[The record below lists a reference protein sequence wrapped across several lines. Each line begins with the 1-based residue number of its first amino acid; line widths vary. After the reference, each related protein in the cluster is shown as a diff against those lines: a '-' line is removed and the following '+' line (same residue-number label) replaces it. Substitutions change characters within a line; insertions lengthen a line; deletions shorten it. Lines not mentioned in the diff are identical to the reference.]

1 MKLASFKIRKERVL
15 LNWQLKATVSV
26 EIVGTFYCL
35 LDRPP
40 MLVPRFGELT
50 AINNILGE
58 RGQARRKK
66 NNVYCG
72 SVPTIFV
79 RDCSSHFKHVLFPI

>member
-1 MKLASFKIRKERVL
+1 MKLASFKISKERVL

-26 EIVGTFYCL
+26 EIVETFYCL
-35 LDRPP
+35 LDRP
-40 MLVPRFGELT
+40 LNVGAQIWWVNCNKQHFGGKGTGKKE
-50 AINNILGE
+50 
-58 RGQARRKK
+58 K

-72 SVPTIFV
+72 NVPTIFV

>member
-1 MKLASFKIRKERVL
+1 MKLASFKISKERVL

-50 AINNILGE
+50 AINNILG
-58 RGQARRKK
+58 GKGTGKK
-66 NNVYCG
+66 EKKQRLLWKRPNNFC
-72 SVPTIFV
+72 P
-79 RDCSSHFKHVLFPI
+79 RL